1 MDDQKQELV
10 KKLRESNNILVTVSS
25 NPSVDQLSAAIGLTL
40 LLNKM
45 KKHATAVFSGQ
56 VPSTIEFLKPE
67 DTIEKT
73 TDSLRDFIIS
83 LDKSK
88 ADKLR
93 YKVEDN
99 VVKIFI
105 TPYKTSINQDDLDFS
120 QGDFNVDVVLCL
132 GVDKQQDLDQAITSH
147 GRILHDATVAVVGT
161 QQSAELGS
169 LNWINPQ
176 ASSLSELA
184 ADLANSLSKD
194 DIDGQ
199 IATSLLTGIVAE
211 TDRFS
216 NDKTSPNTMQLSAQL
231 MAAGANQQLVASE
244 LESPH
249 DSLLPGGASDVAVGA
264 DGTLEIGH
272 TPDNDDDSALP
283 PVEPPQPPSDS
294 SDGDSR
300 DFLTSDIPPPSL
312 PEGDGDSPPPPGDDN
327 PASRLILQPPSMDST
342 FTANSLPEDEEGPS
356 VDPLSMLSSGN
367 RGPLLDH
374 DAPAPDTPPLP
385 ELSSVPLPNVQEIP
399 AVAEPLPEPTPV
411 RPVEPPVFDAPVVP
425 TMPEPLVAPTEL
437 PPAPAPEPTVVEPA
451 PAPAN
456 GVSDFEPLPS
466 EPQTPAPV
474 AGPDPTEGPSLADIE
489 QAVESPHLAAAPQTE
504 EAPAMVDAARDAVS
518 DAINAAPQLTPM
530 GPTESVGAAGYLNV
544 QDLPDSADAPT
555 SPDMPV
561 ASGMPPVSLEPTPL
575 QDAAPPMAG
584 SPADTPLNMPLP
596 PSPGFSMPAV
606 DPQPP
611 TSAPPADASTA
622 PPVPPP
628 LPFDDLSKF
637 TNPK

>member
-10 KKLRESNNILVTVSS
+10 KKLAGSNNILVTVSS

-56 VPSTIEFLKPE
+56 VPSTIEFLKPA
-67 DTIEKT
+67 DTFEKN

-105 TPYKTSINQDDLDFS
+105 TPYKTSISQDDLDFS

-147 GRILHDATVAVVGT
+147 GRILHDATVAVIGT
-161 QQSAELGS
+161 QQSTELGS
-169 LNWINPQ
+169 LNWVNPQ

-184 ADLANSLSKD
+184 IDLANSLSKN

-211 TDRFS
+211 TERFS
-216 NDKTSPNTMQLSAQL
+216 NDKTSPTTMQLSAQL

-249 DSLLPGGASDVAVGA
+249 DSLLQGDAPGASAGP

-272 TPDNDDDSALP
+272 APENDDDSALP
-283 PVEPPQPPSDS
+283 PVAAPGPPSDEP
-294 SDGDSR
+294 DSAGR

-312 PEGDGDSPPPPGDDN
+312 PEGDGDSPPPEGGDT
-327 PASRLILQPPSMDST
+327 PASRLILQPPSMGGT
-342 FTANSLPEDEEGPS
+342 LTANSMPENDEGPS
-356 VDPLSMLSSGN
+356 VDPLSMLSSSN

-374 DAPAPDTPPLP
+374 DTPATPPSDQPTVALPSVPDEQPVANTTPEPAPT
-385 ELSSVPLPNVQEIP
+385 
-399 AVAEPLPEPTPV
+399 
-411 RPVEPPVFDAPVVP
+411 PVEPPAMP
-425 TMPEPLVAPTEL
+425 TMPEPPAATMDV
-437 PPAPAPEPTVVEPA
+437 PPAPAPAPGPVAAEPA
-451 PAPAN
+451 PVAVD
-456 GVSDFEPLPS
+456 GVPDFEPLPS
-466 EPQTPAPV
+466 EPQEPAPA

-489 QAVESPHLAAAPQTE
+489 QAVDSPHVAGQNEVTE
-504 EAPAMVDAARDAVS
+504 PSANVDVARDAVA

-530 GPTESVGAAGYLNV
+530 EPTAAVGATGYLNV
-544 QDLPDSADAPT
+544 QDLPGANDDA
-555 SPDMPV
+555 SMASMP
-561 ASGMPPVSLEPTPL
+561 ASSGMPPVTPEPTPL
-575 QDAAPPMAG
+575 QDAAPIAG

-596 PSPGFSMPAV
+596 PSGFTIPPA

-611 TSAPPADASTA
+611 TSAPADASTA

-637 TNPK
+637 TNPQK